1 MRKVIVF
8 ALSLF
13 CLSISD
19 YAFAWHDK
27 THISIAKAAGY
38 ENWFNAAGADIT
50 KTKAG
55 DKESTNHWFNNNAG
69 AEVTG
74 QMVLDQ
80 ASRYNNPTD
89 AEGHLYGAIISSL
102 QEYINGKNAGKY
114 AEYNMAFCAHYI
126 GDLSNPMHNA
136 PHRSF
141 LKDHH
146 TANDATI
153 EAEVMNNVDRIQKEL
168 YDIKITNQ
176 EDLANQI
183 ARIATISNQLALK
196 LEKENRDMTTDEA
209 YTQAIHSASLVKAAL
224 SYASKKQN

>member
-1 MRKVIVF
+1 MF
-8 ALSLF
+8 ALCLF
-13 CLSISD
+13 CLSVSG

-50 KTKAG
+50 KIKAG
-55 DKESTNHWFNNNAG
+55 DKESANHWFNNNAG
-69 AEVTG
+69 AKITG

-80 ASRYNNPTD
+80 APRYNNPAD
-89 AEGHLYGAIISSL
+89 AEGHLYGAIIASL
-102 QEYINGKNAGKY
+102 QEYAKAKSAGKY
-114 AEYNMAFCAHYI
+114 AEYNMAFCVHYI

-136 PHRSF
+136 PHRGF

-153 EAEVMNNVDRIQKEL
+153 EAEVMNNVDRIQKGI
-168 YDIKITNQ
+168 YDIKVNSQ
-176 EDLANQI
+176 EDLASQI

-196 LEKENRDMTTDEA
+196 LEKENRDMTPEEA
-209 YTQAIHSASLVKAAL
+209 YGQVVHSASLFKATMAF
-224 SYASKKQN
+224 ASVSQ